1 MLYQVITDGESVS
14 YVPTTLGKVLL
25 AAVFLIL
32 LAIAVFFARR
42 KALSMTGAGKADST
56 GKTDGTGKAI
66 NASKAADSNGSDA
79 GGKAGFG
86 RKGSGT
92 RLTAKQLAFCAM
104 AIALGTVLSNL
115 KIYEFPFG
123 GSVTLLSMLIICL
136 PGYWF
141 GLEAGLITGAAY
153 GVLQLIIDPYVI
165 HPLQLLSDYPLAF
178 GAFGLSGL
186 FTEKKNG
193 LLKGYAAG
201 IIGRWIFATISGW
214 IFFAEYAWEGW
225 HPLPYSLAYN
235 GIYIFSEAAITYI
248 VLAIP
253 YARSALARIKKLALE
268 P

>member
-1 MLYQVITDGESVS
+1 MLYQVITDGEYVS
-14 YVPTTLGKVLL
+14 YLPTTLGKVLL
-25 AAVFLIL
+25 IVVFAAL
-32 LAIAVFFARR
+32 LGAAVFFARR
-42 KALSMTGAGKADST
+42 HSRKQAPSSPAQSVKSAPGK
-56 GKTDGTGKAI
+56 
-66 NASKAADSNGSDA
+66 
-79 GGKAGFG
+79 
-86 RKGSGT
+86 KGSSA

-104 AIALGTVLSNL
+104 AIALGTILSNL

-123 GSVTLLSMLIICL
+123 GSITLLSMLVICL

-141 GLEAGLITGAAY
+141 GLEAGLITGVAY

-165 HPLQLLSDYPLAF
+165 HPAQLLIDYPLAF

-186 FTEKKNG
+186 FADKKNG

-201 IIGRWIFATISGW
+201 IIGRWIFATLSGW

-225 HPLPYSLAYN
+225 GPLPYSLVYN

-248 VLAIP
+248 ILAIP
-253 YARSALARIKKLALE
+253 YVRQALGRLKKLAAE